1 MLSPVTGTMIEAA
14 RDAGAL
20 HASWSGAGPSAIA
33 FVTADRQEAVFAA
46 MERVL
51 GDAGEVMALS
61 VDYDG
66 LV

>member
-1 MLSPVTGTMIEAA
+1 MLSPVTGAMIEAA

-33 FVTADRQEAVFAA
+33 FTTPDHKEAVAA
-46 MERVL
+46 ALEKVL
-51 GDAGEVMALS
+51 GDAGEVLTLA